1 MAKHGL
7 HTVKSQRRMI
17 KCQISVGKSKLTAH
31 GIYILLRFM
40 KKNILLQSEL
50 TAKKLFLMMNA
61 LLRTVNLFRATGIED
76 IDVAKLEVERLVLE
90 HYLDEIEY
98 YNDLYD
104 KFKEA
109 D

>member
-1 MAKHGL
+1 MSNK
-7 HTVKSQRRMI
+7 RW
-17 KCQISVGKSKLTAH
+17 
-31 GIYILLRFM
+31 
-40 KKNILLQSEL
+40 KKQTDGSWYLYFTPFYEEEHIATIRIDGEEIVFDSEL
-50 TAKKLFLMMNA
+50 LSADNESIC
-61 LLRTVNLFRATGIED
+61 VCDGIED